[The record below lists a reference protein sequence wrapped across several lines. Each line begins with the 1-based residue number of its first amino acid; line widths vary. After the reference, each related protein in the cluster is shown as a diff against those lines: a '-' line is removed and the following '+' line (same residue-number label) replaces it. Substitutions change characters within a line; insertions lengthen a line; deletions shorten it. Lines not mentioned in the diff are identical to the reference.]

1 LDNKPDDTNTNHFDP
16 EVSGRS
22 PKESIV
28 GSERAK
34 SLEQPSANLPEQAKS
49 VEQPPA
55 SILKDSTTA
64 GSTEENA
71 TSNASQTQQNTQPA
85 KVIDDHYKRTDDAL
99 AAARARALA
108 RKRKKE
114 QQLLEGQSCILQV
127 YKNCYSIA
135 ALHLEKG
142 VLVVDVA
149 CTLYKN

>member
-22 PKESIV
+22 PKRRRESIV

-108 RKRKKE
+108 RKRE
-114 QQLLEGQSCILQV
+114 R
-127 YKNCYSIA
+127 A
-135 ALHLEKG
+135 AI
-142 VLVVDVA
+142 
-149 CTLYKN
+149 T